1 MLVSIS
7 KADEGRPHVHAEG
20 RLDDG
25 TKWTVTSAIP
35 CDSKELLTC
44 EPYQGPPL
52 PGLLGA
58 FFLPGDAAF
67 CCEGASLERVCA
79 LEREALE
86 KTLEEGEWNQ
96 RTVVV
101 ATEEEDSL
109 EEEMEKE
116 DDAEEGGGGE
126 GEGMG
131 GEEEGE
137 CLLPE
142 VEEDGGGGGV
152 FGEEG
157 EVEESI

>member
-1 MLVSIS
+1 MLVSMK
-7 KADEGRPHVHAEG
+7 KADKARPHVHAEG
-20 RLDDG
+20 CLDNG
-25 TKWTVTSAIP
+25 TRWTVASAVP
-35 CDSKELLTC
+35 CDSEELLTC

-86 KTLEEGEWNQ
+86 RTLEEGEWNQ

-101 ATEEEDSL
+101 AAEEEDAL
-109 EEEMEKE
+109 EEMEKE
-116 DDAEEGGGGE
+116 DEVEEGGGVE
-126 GEGMG
+126 GDGMG
-131 GEEEGE
+131 GDEEGE
-137 CLLPE
+137 CPLPDEDE
-142 VEEDGGGGGV
+142 VGGGV

-157 EVEESI
+157 VEESM